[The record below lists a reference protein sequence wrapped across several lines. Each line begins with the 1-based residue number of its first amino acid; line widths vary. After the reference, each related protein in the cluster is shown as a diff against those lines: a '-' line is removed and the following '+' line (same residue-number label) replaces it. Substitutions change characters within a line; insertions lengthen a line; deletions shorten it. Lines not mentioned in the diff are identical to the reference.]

1 MPTMNRKAIATVVGR
16 CGTEQQERALVKLM
30 THSVD
35 VARRAYQHTGS
46 VEQTVETYED
56 AHALAGTTGMH
67 TKDSPE
73 PPRKRQRKFFTA
85 EEEEEIK
92 AFFDIETTKTPTSS
106 KCREFLSI
114 MTEKD
119 MFNDRTVHNIQDE
132 VRNLGLQ
139 LQKLEH

>member
-1 MPTMNRKAIATVVGR
+1 
-16 CGTEQQERALVKLM
+16 M

-56 AHALAGTTGMH
+56 AHAQAGTTGTH
-67 TKDSPE
+67 TKDSLE
-73 PPRKRQRKFFTA
+73 PLRKRQR
-85 EEEEEIK
+85 
-92 AFFDIETTKTPTSS
+92 TTKKPTSS

-119 MFNDRTVHNIQDE
+119 MFEDRTDIQD
-132 VRNLGLQ
+132 
-139 LQKLEH
+139 

>member
-1 MPTMNRKAIATVVGR
+1 
-16 CGTEQQERALVKLM
+16 M

-56 AHALAGTTGMH
+56 AHAQAGTTGTH
-67 TKDSPE
+67 TKDSLE
-73 PPRKRQRKFFTA
+73 PLRKRQRKFFTA
-85 EEEEEIK
+85 EEEEE
-92 AFFDIETTKTPTSS
+92 TTKKPTSS

-119 MFNDRTVHNIQDE
+119 MFEDRTDIQD
-132 VRNLGLQ
+132 
-139 LQKLEH
+139 